1 MDTTAIAEVRFE
13 AEQAEKVHTSQ
24 AIATA
29 HKYEHFGRVLFTA
42 SDCQLYH
49 CATDAFVIRGSDG
62 RFGRSFGLERE
73 ADMQARINLEADEVR
88 MDIQIDKEL
97 GYSG

>member
-1 MDTTAIAEVRFE
+1 MIAIAAARFVVDQAVR
-13 AEQAEKVHTSQ
+13 VRTSQ

-29 HKYEHFGRVLFTA
+29 RKYEHFGRVLFTA
-42 SDCQLYH
+42 PDCELYL
-49 CATDAFVIRGSDG
+49 CGTDRFAIRGSDG

-73 ADMQARINLEADEVR
+73 ADMPARINIESDEVR

-97 GYSG
+97 GYING